1 MRKILFL
8 AVALIAMIAASSCT
22 SKADKLRQQQIADSI
37 RQDSIK
43 QEMRA
48 DSIKKA
54 EEEAEL
60 KDEKIEFLKNFY
72 KNVIYS
78 NEQGDSYLAFAKNFE
93 RHLSPKVKKAL
104 EDYDDGIVYDDDARD
119 MEKNVNLYVLGD
131 EGDYGDEGPKIDIKA
146 EADNWFKVTISG
158 TNTTLK
164 IKIDSDPDDDENFI
178 ITGLDIPTYSI
189 KVKP

>member
-8 AVALIAMIAASSCT
+8 AMALIAMIAASSCT

-54 EEEAEL
+54 EKEAEL
-60 KDEKIEFLKNFY
+60 KDQKIEFLKNFY
-72 KNVIYS
+72 KNVIY
-78 NEQGDSYLAFAKNFE
+78 NNDHGDSYLSFAKNFE
-93 RHLSPKVKKAL
+93 RHLSPKVKKTL
-104 EDYDDGIVYDDDARD
+104 EDYDDGIVYENDARD
-119 MEKNVNLYVLGD
+119 LQKNVNLFVFGD
-131 EGDYGDEGPKIDIKA
+131 EGDYGDEGPKLNFEA
-146 EADNWFKVTISG
+146 ETDNWFKVTISD
-158 TNTTLK
+158 NTTLK
-164 IKIDSDPDDDENFI
+164 IKIDSDQEDDENFI
-178 ITGLDIPTYSI
+178 ITGLDIPSYSI